1 MDAAKDFNIKWNKS
15 ERERQIPYDITYMWD
30 LKITQMNLSV
40 KQYQEHREH
49 TGGCQGGGSWE
60 RIGLGVWDS
69 QLQTGIYRIE
79 NNKVLL

>member
-1 MDAAKDFNIKWNKS
+1 
-15 ERERQIPYDITYMWD
+15 
-30 LKITQMNLSV
+30 MNLSV